1 LRSEGLLRFDLS
13 QKLVLGFTMA
23 IAIGAGITPTL
34 GWLGVPSWGAFFVV
48 MLAGIGLGWIYAG
61 QITANFRTL
70 RACTER
76 ISRGDLTA
84 EIDIEAGRRFPDE
97 TVDLARSIGGMLQKL
112 RELVDHIQRAAEDVA
127 QSSRDVATSS
137 QSVNSTSHALGAT
150 METVSSGAGQQQR
163 DVEQIRARIH
173 EIADSLRANA
183 DAARRASSLT
193 SEASQRATAG
203 VEVSRLS
210 QAKMQSLFERIEQAG
225 HRVESF
231 EGKIHSVHRVTEMIS
246 SVVEKT
252 HLLSLN
258 ASIEAARAGD
268 AGRGFSVVAEEIRK
282 LAESAGSSAEQIEDL
297 IRELEEESKRIAQAT
312 LAMRDDVR
320 GGRQDLE
327 AIFVALE
334 KVQGAVTEASNRAE
348 DIFQKAGS
356 QAADSE
362 RMVGDVE
369 RVAAVVSQNAKAMN
383 EMRGGLGAQTRTME
397 QMVREA
403 ARLSDM
409 SVQLGEV
416 ARRFRTR

>member
-1 LRSEGLLRFDLS
+1 MRSDGLLRFDLS
-13 QKLVLGFTMA
+13 QKLVLGFTAA
-23 IAIGAGITPTL
+23 IAMGAGITPALHLL
-34 GWLGVPSWGAFFVV
+34 GAPGWGAFFVA
-48 MLAGIGLGWIYAG
+48 MLLGVGLGWIYAG

-70 RACTER
+70 RSCTER

-84 EIDIEAGRRFPDE
+84 EIEIENGRRFPDE
-97 TVDLARSIGGMLQKL
+97 TVDLARSVDVMLQKL
-112 RELVDHIQRAAEDVA
+112 RELVDHIQRAADEVA

-137 QSVNSTSHALGAT
+137 QSVNSTSHALAASMEGVSGGA
-150 METVSSGAGQQQR
+150 AQQQK
-163 DVEQIRARIH
+163 DVEQIRKRIH

-183 DAARRASSLT
+183 DAARRASALT

-203 VEVSRLS
+203 VDVSRLS

-282 LAESAGSSAEQIEDL
+282 LAESAGSSAEQIELL

-312 LAMRDDVR
+312 RAMHDDVR

-327 AIFVALE
+327 AIFAALE
-334 KVQGAVTEASNRAE
+334 KVQGAVSEASQRAE
-348 DIFQKAGS
+348 EIFQKAGG

-369 RVAAVVSQNAKAMN
+369 RVAAVVGQNAKAMS
-383 EMRGGLGAQTRTME
+383 EMRGGLSAQMRTME

>member
-1 LRSEGLLRFDLS
+1 LRSEGLVRFDLS
-13 QKLVLGFTMA
+13 QKLVLGFTTA
-23 IAIGAGITPTL
+23 IAIGAGITPAL
-34 GWLGVPSWGAFFVV
+34 HWLGAPGWGAFFVA
-48 MLAGIGLGWIYAG
+48 MLLGVGLGWIYAG

-84 EIDIEAGRRFPDE
+84 EIDIENGRRFPDE
-97 TVDLARSIGGMLQKL
+97 TVDLARSVDVMLQKL
-112 RELVDHIQRAAEDVA
+112 RELVDHIQRAADEVA

-150 METVSSGAGQQQR
+150 MEGVSSGAGQQQK

-183 DAARRASSLT
+183 DAARRASALT

-203 VEVSRLS
+203 VDVSRLS

-327 AIFVALE
+327 AIFAALE
-334 KVQGAVTEASNRAE
+334 KVQGAVTEASHRAE
-348 DIFQKAGS
+348 DIFQKAGN
-356 QAADSE
+356 QAAESE
-362 RMVGDVE
+362 RMVGDIE
-369 RVAAVVSQNAKAMN
+369 RVAAVVGQNAKAMN
-383 EMRGGLGAQTRTME
+383 EMRGGLSAQTRTME

>member
-1 LRSEGLLRFDLS
+1 MDG
-13 QKLVLGFTMA
+13 VAG
-23 IAIGAGITPTL
+23 GA
-34 GWLGVPSWGAFFVV
+34 A
-48 MLAGIGLGWIYAG
+48 
-61 QITANFRTL
+61 
-70 RACTER
+70 
-76 ISRGDLTA
+76 
-84 EIDIEAGRRFPDE
+84 
-97 TVDLARSIGGMLQKL
+97 
-112 RELVDHIQRAAEDVA
+112 
-127 QSSRDVATSS
+127 
-137 QSVNSTSHALGAT
+137 
-150 METVSSGAGQQQR
+150 QQQK
-163 DVEQIRARIH
+163 DVEQIRGRIH
-173 EIADSLRANA
+173 EIAESLRTNA
-183 DAARRASSLT
+183 DAARRASALT
-193 SEASQRATAG
+193 TEASQRTTAG
-203 VEVSRLS
+203 VEVSRTS
-210 QAKMQSLFERIEQAG
+210 QTKMQSLFEKIEQAG

-231 EGKIHSVHRVTEMIS
+231 EGKIHSVHRVTEMIT

-268 AGRGFSVVAEEIRK
+268 LGRGFSVVAEEIRK

-327 AIFVALE
+327 AIFAALE
-334 KVQGAVTEASNRAE
+334 KVQGAVGEASQRAE
-348 DIFQKAGS
+348 DIFQKAGG

-369 RVAAVVSQNAKAMN
+369 RVAAVVGQNAKAMS
-383 EMRGGLGAQTRTME
+383 EMRGGLSAQMRTME

>member
-1 LRSEGLLRFDLS
+1 LRSEGLVRFDLS
-13 QKLVLGFTMA
+13 QKLVLGFTAA
-23 IAIGAGITPTL
+23 IAMGAGITPALHLL
-34 GWLGVPSWGAFFVV
+34 GAPGWGAFFVA
-48 MLAGIGLGWIYAG
+48 MLLGVGLGWIYAG

-70 RACTER
+70 RSCTER

-84 EIDIEAGRRFPDE
+84 EIDIENGRRFPDE
-97 TVDLARSIGGMLQKL
+97 TVDLARSVDVMLQKL
-112 RELVDHIQRAAEDVA
+112 RELVDHIQRAADEVA

-137 QSVNSTSHALGAT
+137 QSVNSTSHALGAS
-150 METVSSGAGQQQR
+150 MEGVSVGAAQQQK
-163 DVEQIRARIH
+163 DVEQIRKRIH

-183 DAARRASSLT
+183 DAARRASALT

-203 VEVSRLS
+203 VDVSRLS

-282 LAESAGSSAEQIEDL
+282 LAESAGSSAEQIELL

-327 AIFVALE
+327 AIFAALE
-334 KVQGAVTEASNRAE
+334 KVQGAVSEASQRAE
-348 DIFQKAGS
+348 DIFQKAGG

-369 RVAAVVSQNAKAMN
+369 RVAAVVGQNAKAMS
-383 EMRGGLGAQTRTME
+383 EMRGGLSAQMRTME

>member
-1 LRSEGLLRFDLS
+1 VRLDLS
-13 QKLVLGFTMA
+13 QKLVIGFTAA
-23 IAIGAGITPTL
+23 IAVGAGIAPAL
-34 GWLGVPSWGAFFVV
+34 HWLGAPGWGAFFVV
-48 MLAGIGLGWIYAG
+48 MLFGVGLGWIYAG

-70 RACTER
+70 RGCTDR

-97 TVDLARSIGGMLQKL
+97 TVDLARSVDVMLQKL
-112 RELVDHIQRAAEDVA
+112 RELVEHIQRAADEVA

-150 METVSSGAGQQQR
+150 MEGVASGAGQQQK
-163 DVEQIRARIH
+163 DVEQIRTRIH
-173 EIADSLRANA
+173 ELADSLRANA
-183 DAARRASSLT
+183 DAARRASVLT

-203 VEVSRLS
+203 VDVSRLS

-246 SVVEKT
+246 GVVEKT

-327 AIFVALE
+327 AIFAALE
-334 KVQGAVTEASNRAE
+334 KVQGAVNEASQRAE

-356 QAADSE
+356 QAGDAE

-369 RVAAVVSQNAKAMN
+369 RVAVVVGQNSRAMN

-397 QMVREA
+397 QMVRQA

>member
-1 LRSEGLLRFDLS
+1 VRLDLS
-13 QKLVLGFTMA
+13 QKLVLGFTTA
-23 IAIGAGITPTL
+23 IALGAGISPAL
-34 GWLGVPSWGAFFVV
+34 DWIGAPGWGAFFVAMFLGV
-48 MLAGIGLGWIYAG
+48 GLGWIYAG

-70 RACTER
+70 RGCTDR

-84 EIDIEAGRRFPDE
+84 EVDIEAGRRFPDE
-97 TVDLARSIGGMLQKL
+97 TVDLARSVDGMLQKL
-112 RELVDHIQRAAEDVA
+112 RELVEHIQRAADEVA

-137 QSVNSTSHALGAT
+137 QTVNSTSHALGAT
-150 METVSSGAGQQQR
+150 MENVASGAEQQQK
-163 DVEQIRARIH
+163 DVEQIRTRIH
-173 EIADSLRANA
+173 EIAESLRTNA
-183 DAARRASSLT
+183 DAARRASVLT

-203 VEVSRLS
+203 VDVSRLS
-210 QAKMQSLFERIEQAG
+210 QAKMQSLFEKIEQAG
-225 HRVESF
+225 IRVESF

-297 IRELEEESKRIAQAT
+297 IRQLEDESKRISQAT

-327 AIFVALE
+327 AIFAALE
-334 KVQGAVTEASNRAE
+334 KVQGAVTEASHRAE

-369 RVAAVVSQNAKAMN
+369 RVAVMVGQNAKAVN
-383 EMRGGLGAQTRTME
+383 EMRGGLSAQTRTME
-397 QMVREA
+397 QMVRQA

>member
-1 LRSEGLLRFDLS
+1 MRFDLS

-23 IAIGAGITPTL
+23 IAIGAGITPALHLL
-34 GWLGVPSWGAFFVV
+34 GAPGWGAFFVA
-48 MLAGIGLGWIYAG
+48 MLLGVGLGWIYAG

-70 RACTER
+70 RSCTER

-84 EIDIEAGRRFPDE
+84 EIDIENGRRFPDE
-97 TVDLARSIGGMLQKL
+97 TVDLARSVDVMLQKL
-112 RELVDHIQRAAEDVA
+112 RELADHIQRAADDVA

-137 QSVNSTSHALGAT
+137 QSVNSTSHALGAS
-150 METVSSGAGQQQR
+150 MEGVSSGAAQQQK
-163 DVEQIRARIH
+163 DVEQIRTRIH

-183 DAARRASSLT
+183 DAARRASALT

-203 VEVSRLS
+203 VDVSRLS

-297 IRELEEESKRIAQAT
+297 IRELEEESKRIAQTT

-327 AIFVALE
+327 AIFAALE
-334 KVQGAVTEASNRAE
+334 KVQGAVGEASQRAE

-362 RMVGDVE
+362 RMVSDIE
-369 RVAAVVSQNAKAMN
+369 RVAAVVSQNAKAMS
-383 EMRGGLGAQTRTME
+383 EMRGGLSAQTRTME

>member
-1 LRSEGLLRFDLS
+1 MRSEGLLRLDLS
-13 QKLVLGFTMA
+13 QKLVLGFTAA
-23 IAIGAGITPTL
+23 IAIGAGITPVL
-34 GWLGVPSWGAFFVV
+34 HWLGAPGWGAFFVA
-48 MLAGIGLGWIYAG
+48 MLLGVGLGWIYAG

-70 RACTER
+70 RGCTDR

-84 EIDIEAGRRFPDE
+84 EVDIEAGRRFPDE
-97 TVDLARSIGGMLQKL
+97 TVDLARSVDVMLQKL
-112 RELVDHIQRAAEDVA
+112 RELVEHIQRAADEVA
-127 QSSRDVATSS
+127 QSSRDVASSS
-137 QSVNSTSHALGAT
+137 QSVNSTSHALGGT
-150 METVSSGAGQQQR
+150 MESVASGASQQQK
-163 DVEQIRARIH
+163 DVEQIRTRIH
-173 EIADSLRANA
+173 EIAESLRANA
-183 DAARRASSLT
+183 DAARRASVLT
-193 SEASQRATAG
+193 SEASQRATSG
-203 VEVSRLS
+203 VDVSRLS
-210 QAKMQSLFERIEQAG
+210 QARMQSLFEKIEQAG

-297 IRELEEESKRIAQAT
+297 IRQLEEESKRIAHET

-320 GGRQDLE
+320 GGRQHLE
-327 AIFVALE
+327 AIFDALE
-334 KVQGAVTEASNRAE
+334 KVQGAVGEASQRAE
-348 DIFQKAGS
+348 DIFQAAGS

-362 RMVGDVE
+362 RMVGDIE
-369 RVAAVVSQNAKAMN
+369 RVAAVVAQNAKAVN
-383 EMRGGLGAQTRTME
+383 EMRAGLGAQTRTVE
-397 QMVREA
+397 QMVRQA

-409 SVQLGEV
+409 SIQLGEV

>member
-1 LRSEGLLRFDLS
+1 MRSEGLVRFDLS
-13 QKLVLGFTMA
+13 QRLLLGFSAA
-23 IAIGAGITPTL
+23 IGIGAGISPTL
-34 GWLGVPSWGAFFVV
+34 HWLGAPGWGAFFVA
-48 MLAGIGLGWIYAG
+48 MFLSIGLGRLYAA
-61 QITANFRTL
+61 QITANFRAL
-70 RACTER
+70 RGCTER

-84 EIDIEAGRRFPDE
+84 ELDIDAGRRFPDE
-97 TVDLARSIGGMLQKL
+97 TVDLARSIDVMLQKL
-112 RELVDHIQRAAEDVA
+112 RELVDSIQRAVDDVA

-137 QSVNSTSHALGAT
+137 QSVNSTSRALGAT
-150 METVSSGAGQQQR
+150 MESVSSGAGQQQK
-163 DVEQIRARIH
+163 DVEQIRTRIH

-183 DAARRASSLT
+183 DAARRASALT

-210 QAKMQSLFERIEQAG
+210 QAKMQSLFERIEQTG
-225 HRVESF
+225 HRIENF
-231 EGKIHSVHRVTEMIS
+231 EGKIRSVHRVTEMIT
-246 SVVEKT
+246 SVVEKA

-282 LAESAGSSAEQIEDL
+282 LAESAGTSAEQIEDL

-327 AIFVALE
+327 AIFAALE
-334 KVQGAVTEASNRAE
+334 KVQGAVTEASHRAD
-348 DIFQKAGS
+348 DIFQMAGN

-362 RMVGDVE
+362 RMLGEIE
-369 RVAAVVSQNAKAMN
+369 RVAAGVGQNAKAVN
-383 EMRGGLGAQTRTME
+383 EMRGGLTVQTRTME
-397 QMVREA
+397 QMVSEA

-409 SVQLGEV
+409 SVQLGEA

>member
-1 LRSEGLLRFDLS
+1 VRFDLS
-13 QKLVLGFTMA
+13 QKLVLGFTTA
-23 IAIGAGITPTL
+23 IAIGAGINPAL
-34 GWLGVPSWGAFFVV
+34 HWLGAPGWGAFFVA
-48 MLAGIGLGWIYAG
+48 MLLGVGLGWIYAG

-70 RACTER
+70 RGCTER

-97 TVDLARSIGGMLQKL
+97 TVDLARSVDVMLQKL
-112 RELVDHIQRAAEDVA
+112 RELVDHIQRAADEVA

-150 METVSSGAGQQQR
+150 MEGVSSGAGQQQK
-163 DVEQIRARIH
+163 DVEQIRTRIH

-183 DAARRASSLT
+183 DAARRASALT

-203 VEVSRLS
+203 VDVSRLS

-327 AIFVALE
+327 AIFAALE
-334 KVQGAVTEASNRAE
+334 KVQGAVTEASRRAE

-362 RMVGDVE
+362 RMVGDIE
-369 RVAAVVSQNAKAMN
+369 RVAAVVGQNAKAMN
-383 EMRGGLGAQTRTME
+383 EMRGGLSAQMRTME

>member
-1 LRSEGLLRFDLS
+1 VRFDLS

-23 IAIGAGITPTL
+23 IAIGAGITPALHLL
-34 GWLGVPSWGAFFVV
+34 GAPGWGAFFVA
-48 MLAGIGLGWIYAG
+48 MLLGVGLGWIYAG

-70 RACTER
+70 RSCTER

-84 EIDIEAGRRFPDE
+84 EIEIENGRRFPDE
-97 TVDLARSIGGMLQKL
+97 TVDLARSVDVMLQKL
-112 RELVDHIQRAAEDVA
+112 RELVDHIQRAADDVA

-137 QSVNSTSHALGAT
+137 QSVNSTSHALGAS
-150 METVSSGAGQQQR
+150 MEGVSSGAAQQQK
-163 DVEQIRARIH
+163 DVEQIRTRIH

-183 DAARRASSLT
+183 DAARRASALT

-203 VEVSRLS
+203 VDVSRLS

-297 IRELEEESKRIAQAT
+297 IRELEEESKRISQAT

-327 AIFVALE
+327 AIFAALE
-334 KVQGAVTEASNRAE
+334 KVQGAVGEASQRAE
-348 DIFQKAGS
+348 DIFQQAGS

-362 RMVGDVE
+362 RMVGDIE
-369 RVAAVVSQNAKAMN
+369 RVAAVVSQNAKAMS
-383 EMRGGLGAQTRTME
+383 EMRGGLSAQTRTME

>member
-1 LRSEGLLRFDLS
+1 LEGLVRLDLS
-13 QKLVLGFTMA
+13 QKLVLGFTAA
-23 IAIGAGITPTL
+23 IAIGAGITPVL
-34 GWLGVPSWGAFFVV
+34 HWLGAPGWGAFFVA
-48 MLAGIGLGWIYAG
+48 MLLGVGLGWIYAG

-70 RACTER
+70 RGCTDR

-84 EIDIEAGRRFPDE
+84 EVDIEAGRRFPDE
-97 TVDLARSIGGMLQKL
+97 TVDLARSVDVMLQKL
-112 RELVDHIQRAAEDVA
+112 RELVEHIQRAADEVA
-127 QSSRDVATSS
+127 QSSRDVASSS
-137 QSVNSTSHALGAT
+137 QSVNATSHALGGT
-150 METVSSGAGQQQR
+150 MESVASGASQQQK

-173 EIADSLRANA
+173 EIAESLRANA
-183 DAARRASSLT
+183 DAARRAAALT
-193 SEASQRATAG
+193 HEASQRATSG
-203 VEVSRLS
+203 VDVSRQS
-210 QAKMQSLFERIEQAG
+210 QARMQSLFEKIEQAG

-231 EGKIHSVHRVTEMIS
+231 EGKIHSVHRVTEMIT

-297 IRELEEESKRIAQAT
+297 IRQLEEESKRIAQET

-320 GGRQDLE
+320 GGRQHLE
-327 AIFVALE
+327 AIFASLE
-334 KVQGAVTEASNRAE
+334 KVQGAVTEASHRAE
-348 DIFQKAGS
+348 DIFQTAGS

-369 RVAAVVSQNAKAMN
+369 RVAAVVAQNAKAVN
-383 EMRGGLGAQTRTME
+383 EMRTGLGAQTRTVE
-397 QMVREA
+397 QMVRQA